1 MDAEPIH
8 GGRADTGET
17 AVGLYLVVD
26 TPQPDVADPPH
37 RPPMLAVYTRLAQF
51 STRAQRWESIA
62 TPVPVA
68 PVVTNR
74 AVSDE

>member
-8 GGRADTGET
+8 GGRADTGER

-26 TPQPDVADPPH
+26 TPQSDVADAPH
-37 RPPMLAVYTRLAQF
+37 RPRMLAVSTRLARF

-62 TPVPVA
+62 TTVPVA

-74 AVSDE
+74 VVSDE

>member
-8 GGRADTGET
+8 GGRADTGER

-37 RPPMLAVYTRLAQF
+37 RPPMLAVYTRP
-51 STRAQRWESIA
+51 TRFA
-62 TPVPVA
+62 
-68 PVVTNR
+68 VVTNHV
-74 AVSDE
+74 VSDE